1 MTRRRQLLRT
11 MTALAGLGGGAAGL
25 AACTRTQPLENVENR
40 EFIGPGTLAQRANQI
55 RRAGAG
61 RGWQVEEIRPGL
73 IRARLYLRDHVAVVD
88 IPYDTQRFSIRYADS
103 RNLLY
108 DGTSIHRNYNSWVRL
123 LANDIVAQPPV

>member
-1 MTRRRQLLRT
+1 MTGRRQLLRT
-11 MTALAGLGGGAAGL
+11 MTGLGGGALGL
-25 AACTRTQPLENVENR
+25 AACARTQPIQNVEGR

-61 RGWQVEEIRPGL
+61 RGWQMQEIRPGL
-73 IRARLYLRDHVAVVD
+73 IRGTLVLRDHLAVVD
-88 IPYDTQRFSIRYADS
+88 IPYDAQRFSIRYADS

-108 DGTSIHRNYNSWVRL
+108 DGASIHRNYNSWVQN

>member
-1 MTRRRQLLRT
+1 MTGRRQLIRT
-11 MTALAGLGGGAAGL
+11 VTSLAALAGGAAAL
-25 AACTRTQPLENVENR
+25 AACTRTQPIQNVEGR

-61 RGWQVEEIRPGL
+61 RGWQMQEIRPGL
-73 IRARLYLRDHVAVVD
+73 IRGTLVLRDHLAVVD
-88 IPYDTQRFSIRYADS
+88 ISYDTQRFSIRYADS

-108 DGTSIHRNYNSWVRL
+108 DGTSIHRNYNSWVQN

>member
-11 MTALAGLGGGAAGL
+11 MTALAGLAGAAAGL
-25 AACTRTQPLENVENR
+25 AACTRTQPIENVEGR

-61 RGWQVEEIRPGL
+61 RGWQMQEVRPGL
-73 IRARLYLRDHVAVVD
+73 IRGTLMLRDHVAVVD

-108 DGTSIHRNYNSWVRL
+108 DGFNIHRNYNSWVQY